1 MGVFGRKKSD
11 AIGRGR
17 DAPAMDDEAPLSVAV
32 PNDPVRPPS
41 EDPDAPPPP
50 ADAAENLEALIRET
64 AGGRSA
70 TGRSRLSRGEKR
82 ERSRIAKETR
92 AALKA
97 ERLAARA
104 SARDAVA
111 SKGGPLPGRFSFG
124 RRKAVAV
131 TDEAEQIDLIVGEP
145 DTRMSMSVVIEFL
158 QGYAKEDAITW
169 AKRWAMDKMAVPSDC
184 YYFVMKYPG
193 GYAVEVQEGVGQAYL
208 PSAVSLAT
216 SNPGRMVVV
225 PMSRRKMTVRYTE
238 RTDDYEAYVLPE
250 GQEPPVTGT
259 EPLFA
264 RRTARMKPIMQ
275 QNLQWLYAGAATSG
289 IGGLFL
295 IGSLLLFA
303 LDPSAKVPPE
313 WRTTAVSRL
322 PVMQWGRLQP
332 DATDSY
338 VVRMEFADGQ
348 WRIIRQAAGA
358 TAEVTT
364 LEGGPEAGIVGGA
377 VAAPSSPD
385 SSIPPPPPPGVVVT
399 PVPTQIPPPSAS
411 GR

>member
-1 MGVFGRKKSD
+1 
-11 AIGRGR
+11 
-17 DAPAMDDEAPLSVAV
+17 
-32 PNDPVRPPS
+32 
-41 EDPDAPPPP
+41 
-50 ADAAENLEALIRET
+50 
-64 AGGRSA
+64 
-70 TGRSRLSRGEKR
+70 
-82 ERSRIAKETR
+82 
-92 AALKA
+92 
-97 ERLAARA
+97 
-104 SARDAVA
+104 
-111 SKGGPLPGRFSFG
+111 
-124 RRKAVAV
+124 
-131 TDEAEQIDLIVGEP
+131 
-145 DTRMSMSVVIEFL
+145 
-158 QGYAKEDAITW
+158 
-169 AKRWAMDKMAVPSDC
+169 MAVPSDC